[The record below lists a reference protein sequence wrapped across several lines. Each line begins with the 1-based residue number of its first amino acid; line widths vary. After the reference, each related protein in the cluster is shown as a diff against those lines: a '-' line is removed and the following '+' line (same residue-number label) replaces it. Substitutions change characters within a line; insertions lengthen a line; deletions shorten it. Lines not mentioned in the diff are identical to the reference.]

1 MHKKQFSKTNVQEP
15 LPTTSQE
22 KSQYIETQ
30 SEIKDNRKS
39 GIVAKKSQV
48 EDNLLIKK
56 SIESG
61 ELVPI
66 ADDVRNQN
74 LS

>member
-1 MHKKQFSKTNVQEP
+1 MHEKQFSKTNVQES

-30 SEIKDNRKS
+30 SEIKNNRKS
-39 GIVAKKSQV
+39 GIVAKKSQE
-48 EDNLLIKK
+48 EDNLLIQK

>member
-1 MHKKQFSKTNVQEP
+1 MHEKQFSKTNVQES

-30 SEIKDNRKS
+30 LEIKDNRKS

>member
-1 MHKKQFSKTNVQEP
+1 MHEKQFSKTNVQES